1 MLIKLLKVLAEVTVI
16 TARCTLI
23 LTSSKLLRSKHKIVP
38 YSSMKPQSILRA
50 TTANHLGQ
58 WTAMIKESGDAP
70 LKLNNKPR
78 DAKKS

>member
-1 MLIKLLKVLAEVTVI
+1 
-16 TARCTLI
+16 
-23 LTSSKLLRSKHKIVP
+23 
-38 YSSMKPQSILRA
+38 MKPQSILRA

-58 WTAMIKESGDAP
+58 WTAKVKESGDAP